1 MRAGERRFGG
11 WRQPAAVALAAL
23 FVLPLWFLV
32 AGSLREP
39 GTVPPRT
46 PELLP
51 RSLSTQAYGDA
62 FDLVDLG
69 RYLVNSLVVA
79 ALTVPLAV
87 LVASWTGFA
96 LLLLAGRARV
106 VLLAVSFAALMIP
119 VTALLVPRFTLY
131 RWIGVTDTW
140 VPLVAPALL
149 GLSPFYVLL
158 FYWSFRRLP
167 PELVEAARLED
178 VMPFTMWRR
187 LAMPLVRP
195 VTVAVA
201 LLAFIASWG
210 NFLEAIRRSE
220 AGINIAN
227 RSSGSRTEPPGCSD
241 RDGACNPDHVDP
253 VAERKERIGR
263 DDRALE
269 LVAAP
274 CARRSAPSRRVPS
287 GLAPIATVTPPFA
300 NTIALDLTCLAT
312 RHANARSTRIGR
324 RSARASWR
332 ASRPRR
338 PPGRGPPSA
347 RARRPRSYGSTT
359 RSRPARIAPVP
370 AAATSRRFF
379 LLASSSRAA
388 AE

>member
-167 PELVEAARLED
+167 AELVEAARLED

-210 NFLEAIRRSE
+210 NFLDPLVYLFDPDLYTLPLGLRSLAVLDRTNYPVLL
-220 AGINIAN
+220 AGAVVA
-227 RSSGSRTEPPGCSD
+227 TL
-241 RDGACNPDHVDP
+241 P
-253 VAERKERIGR
+253 V
-263 DDRALE
+263 
-269 LVAAP
+269 VAA
-274 CARRSAPSRRVPS
+274 
-287 GLAPIATVTPPFA
+287 FA
-300 NTIALDLTCLAT
+300 VAQ
-312 RHANARSTRIGR
+312 
-324 RSARASWR
+324 
-332 ASRPRR
+332 
-338 PPGRGPPSA
+338 
-347 RARRPRSYGSTT
+347 
-359 RSRPARIAPVP
+359 
-370 AAATSRRFF
+370 RFF
-379 LLASSSRAA
+379 LHEDRGAGWLGR
-388 AE
+388 

>member
-167 PELVEAARLED
+167 AELVEAARLED

-210 NFLEAIRRSE
+210 NFLDPLVYLFDPDLYTLPLGLRSLAVLDRTNYPVLL
-220 AGINIAN
+220 AGAVVA
-227 RSSGSRTEPPGCSD
+227 T
-241 RDGACNPDHVDP
+241 VP
-253 VAERKERIGR
+253 V
-263 DDRALE
+263 
-269 LVAAP
+269 VAA
-274 CARRSAPSRRVPS
+274 
-287 GLAPIATVTPPFA
+287 FA
-300 NTIALDLTCLAT
+300 VAQ
-312 RHANARSTRIGR
+312 
-324 RSARASWR
+324 
-332 ASRPRR
+332 
-338 PPGRGPPSA
+338 
-347 RARRPRSYGSTT
+347 
-359 RSRPARIAPVP
+359 
-370 AAATSRRFF
+370 RFF
-379 LLASSSRAA
+379 LHEDRGAGWLGR
-388 AE
+388 